1 MGIEDIIISLIP
13 AEYLAWFA
21 FGVIVASGALP
32 VLQLIANKTANKWD
46 NAAVARLEWLLAQLP
61 RLRRGDVQRAQDA
74 IIRASV
80 KPPHFTDLMIV
91 FVVLPLLGCAGTP
104 SYDPVAAR
112 NAANAIRLELN
123 SAHDT
128 VQQAGALLPLV
139 CAYVGP
145 ESEKCTA
152 LEGAYDALRAAF
164 KSAYGA
170 ADLLDATGIATSDM
184 SRAVSDVTV
193 AAKTFGETVLGLAK
207 EVADVLD
214 QRSGGQGAGPGDAVG
229 GGGLEDAG
237 PSPQGGAAPGVAVS
251 P

>member
-104 SYDPVAAR
+104 AQDTALMARLNANRFRETVNASSDDVAATR
-112 NAANAIRLELN
+112 PYIELGCK
-123 SAHDT
+123 
-128 VQQAGALLPLV
+128 VL
-139 CAYVGP
+139 GP
-145 ESEKCTA
+145 ESSECKVA
-152 LEGAYDALRAAF
+152 SRAYNTAAF
-164 KSAYGA
+164 AIDAAHSAIDLYERVGFGA
-170 ADLLDATGIATSDM
+170 AEVEAAIKEVQNSTS
-184 SRAVSDVTV
+184 AL
-193 AAKTFGETVLGLAK
+193 AGVLTTAK
-207 EVADVLD
+207 EAVHGIVAK
-214 QRSGGQGAGPGDAVG
+214 QAGRPG
-229 GGGLEDAG
+229 GGPDGASAQQPPEASG
-237 PSPQGGAAPGVAVS
+237 PAPEGGSPTPAAP
-251 P
+251 